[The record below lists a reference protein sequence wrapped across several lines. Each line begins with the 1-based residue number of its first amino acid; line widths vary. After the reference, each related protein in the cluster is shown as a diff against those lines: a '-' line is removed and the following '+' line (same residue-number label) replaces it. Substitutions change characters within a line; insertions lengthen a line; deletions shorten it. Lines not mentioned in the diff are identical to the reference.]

1 MANEFEKSA
10 VPAPKPAT
18 LRLFFALWP
27 EESVKATLAGWA
39 RRAQE
44 RSGGRLMHPDH
55 LHLTLAFLG
64 DTPADRLETIKAAA
78 ARVSPPTFDWELDT
92 VGYWNHNRILW
103 AGTTTMCESLAALVT
118 ELRAALMQAEIA
130 FDAKAFV
137 PHITLVRNARHVAVL
152 PEWKPLRWRVNGF
165 ALVQSV
171 RTDEGSR
178 YVNAAEWPETETRA
192 ER

>member
-1 MANEFEKSA
+1 MTNELETSL

-27 EESVKATLAGWA
+27 EESVKAKMAGWA

-44 RSGGRLMHPDH
+44 RTGGRLMHPDN

-64 DTPADRLETIKAAA
+64 DTPADQVERIKAAA
-78 ARVSPPTFDWELDT
+78 ARVSPRTFDWELDT
-92 VGYWNHNRILW
+92 VGHWNHNHIVW
-103 AGTTTMCESLAALVT
+103 AGTTAVSEPLALLVT
-118 ELRAALMQAEIA
+118 ELRTALMQAEIV

-152 PEWKPLRWRVNGF
+152 PDWKPLRWRVNGF
-165 ALVQSV
+165 ALVKSV

-178 YVNAAEWPETETRA
+178 YVNAAEWPGIETKA